1 MNSLLKNL
9 FISFIGIFLL
19 ISILLLVILWNFSN
33 NIPDY
38 KFLKNY
44 KPPVSSKVY
53 AGDGNLVADFS
64 KEKRIFVPYRSIP
77 KNVINAFLSAEDK
90 NFFSHPGVDAKGVL
104 RATINNFKNIMTSKR
119 LEGASTITQQV
130 AKNFLLTNEVS
141 LNRKLK
147 EAILAFRIERA
158 LTKERILE
166 LYLNQIYLGSGAY
179 GVAAASLEYFDKS
192 IKELDYAEAALLAL
206 DDAGLDI
213 GNMEAFYCGNLGQAN
228 AMVGQRILQEIGQ
241 TGIPVVNCSNACATG
256 ATAFRE
262 AWTSIKAGLYDVVL
276 AVGVEQMGTG
286 LLGGAGGGVGI
297 PKEGLLGSGTMPA
310 VFAEAGMEHA
320 RQYGT
325 TFEQFAKISVKN
337 HHHSTMNPKARYQI
351 ETPLDEV
358 MNAEM
363 ISYPNTKL
371 MCSVN
376 VDGAAAAVLVS
387 EKKAKELGMQR
398 AVRIKASVMTSDPY
412 QERDLVMP
420 DVNSCTRKAAA
431 EAYEMAGLNSEDIDL
446 VELHDC
452 FATAEMLHYENLGL
466 CGDGEAGRLID
477 EGEVELGGRIPVNV
491 SGGLLSKGHP
501 LGATGIANIYEVCT
515 HLRGEA
521 GARQVENAKIG
532 MTHVIGLGS
541 ACGIHILEKV

>member
-1 MNSLLKNL
+1 MS
-9 FISFIGIFLL
+9 
-19 ISILLLVILWNFSN
+19 
-33 NIPDY
+33 D
-38 KFLKNY
+38 
-44 KPPVSSKVY
+44 VY
-53 AGDGNLVADFS
+53 VL
-64 KEKRIFVPYRSIP
+64 
-77 KNVINAFLSAEDK
+77 
-90 NFFSHPGVDAKGVL
+90 GVDMIKFG
-104 RATINNFKNIMTSKR
+104 RFP
-119 LEGASTITQQV
+119 
-130 AKNFLLTNEVS
+130 
-141 LNRKLK
+141 
-147 EAILAFRIERA
+147 ER
-158 LTKERILE
+158 TVPD
-166 LYLNQIYLGSGAY
+166 LG
-179 GVAAASLEYFDKS
+179 
-192 IKELDYAEAALLAL
+192 AEAALLAL
-206 DDAGLDI
+206 DDAGLTID
-213 GNMEAFYCGNLGQAN
+213 NMEAFYCGNLGQAN

-286 LLGGAGGGVGI
+286 LLGGAGGGKGI

-310 VFAEAGMEHA
+310 VFAEAGMEHS

-387 EKKAKELGMQR
+387 EKKANELGMSR
-398 AVRIKASVMTSDPY
+398 AVRVKASVLTSDPY

-420 DVNSCTRKAAA
+420 DVNSCTRKAAK
-431 EAYEMAGLNSEDIDL
+431 EAYEMAGLGAEDIDL

-452 FATAEMLHYENLGL
+452 FATAEMLHYENLGP
-466 CGDGEAGRLID
+466 CEDGEAGRLID
-477 EGEVELGGRIPVNV
+477 QGEVELGGRIPVNV

-521 GARQVENAKIG
+521 GERQVEGAKVG
-532 MTHVIGLGS
+532 LTHVIGLGS
-541 ACGIHILEKV
+541 ACGIHILEKA